1 MDLETNGRCSCKR
14 KEHREMEKVMN
25 DKDRNWSD
33 TGIGLWAPRAKG
45 GKGPGD
51 FGGI

>member
-1 MDLETNGRCSCKR
+1 MFCKR

-33 TGIGLWAPRAKG
+33 IGIGLGAPGAKG
-45 GKGPGD
+45 GKGLSSPGD